1 MSAGGPPKGPPKLK
15 GKRRR
20 TRTPS
25 PPAAPSQGL
34 FQVIG
39 RAVWGTPPQVPPAS
53 AASAASAPQFTK
65 EHNKLII
72 FDFDGVLSPVDAVTS
87 DLDSRDLNRQQ
98 TRRDATVEGIKR
110 NGGIFIDDHLNRL
123 KSEFDLIVCSLNN
136 QERLN
141 DIVPRL
147 YPDKFSTI
155 LGLGHDGNKLAT
167 LQQLEVFDMGY
178 TQIYL
183 FDDDPNQIDA
193 LRQYTRAIGVYPP
206 WQTRGFEF
214 LPNTETNACTLLNI
228 LDNVIDYNFESY
240 AGAMQLRL

>member
-1 MSAGGPPKGPPKLK
+1 MSAGGPPKRTQKVPPKLK

-39 RAVWGTPPQVPPAS
+39 RAVWGTPPAEGTP
-53 AASAASAPQFTK
+53 ASAASAPQFTK
-65 EHNKLII
+65 VHNKLII

-87 DLDSRDLNRQQ
+87 DLDIRDNIRQEQ
-98 TRRDATVEGIKR
+98 KRAATADAINK
-110 NGGIFIDDHLNRL
+110 NGGHLINDHLNRL
-123 KSEFDLIVCSLNN
+123 KKEFDLIVCSLNN

-147 YPDKFSTI
+147 YGHDKFSTI

-167 LQQLEVFDMGY
+167 LQQLGVFDMGY
-178 TQIYL
+178 TDIYF
-183 FDDDPNQIDA
+183 FDDDPTQIST
-193 LRQYTRAIGVYPP
+193 LKHYTKAIGVYPP
-206 WQTRGFEF
+206 WQATAFDF
-214 LPNTETNACTLLNI
+214 LQNPETTACTLLKI
-228 LDNVIDYNFESY
+228 LDNVINYNFESY
-240 AGAMQLRL
+240 ATLRL

>member
-1 MSAGGPPKGPPKLK
+1 MSAGGPPKGPPKINKK

-34 FQVIG
+34 FQIIG
-39 RAVWGTPPQVPPAS
+39 RAVWGTPPASS

-87 DLDSRDLNRQQ
+87 DLDSRDPDRQ
-98 TRRDATVEGIKR
+98 RMLRDATVEAIKTS
-110 NGGIFIDDHLNRL
+110 GGIFIDDHLNRL
-123 KSEFDLIVCSLNN
+123 KSKFDLIVCSLNN
-136 QERLN
+136 QRRLN
-141 DIVPRL
+141 DIVPKI

-167 LQQLEVFDMGY
+167 LEQLGVFDMGY
-178 TQIYL
+178 TDIYF
-183 FDDDPNQIDA
+183 FDDDPRQINT
-193 LRQYTRAIGVYPP
+193 LRQYTKAIGVYPP
-206 WQTRGFEF
+206 WQATAIDF
-214 LPNTETNACTLLNI
+214 LENPETNACTLLKI

-240 AGAMQLRL
+240 AGASALRL